1 MRTFSVLFTHWDDDL
16 KMFLKEEAQF
26 NIKDNSFVEMFTEL
40 TRKFNVMCSENFY
53 DISWI
58 DNITEVKTA

>member
-1 MRTFSVLFTHWDDDL
+1 MRTFNIQFTHWDDEL

-26 NIKDNSFVEMFTEL
+26 IIKNKTFVIMFNEL
-40 TRKFNVMCSENFY
+40 TKWFNKLCSTHHY

-58 DNITEVKTA
+58 DSITEVK